1 MGRVFERTRH
11 FGLMLVLAIIATF
24 TVAIPSANAATVST
38 VFPES
43 GPNVGGTPH
52 SRTHRGIVVTRQSN
66 FLSRS
71 WKGLIQRR
79 LDALTLGL
87 EAFIH

>member
-11 FGLMLVLAIIATF
+11 LGLMLVLAIIATF

-43 GPNVGGTPH
+43 GPNVGGTPVTLVGEGFGVTGSPTVTVGGASATSVVQAQRH
-52 SRTHRGIVVTRQSN
+52 SS
-66 FLSRS
+66 
-71 WKGLIQRR
+71 
-79 LDALTLGL
+79 
-87 EAFIH
+87 